1 MGEYSQSNE
10 ADLPNVEFNQGE
22 LVEIS
27 ELPDIT
33 PREVRMIKMKYE
45 RFQEFKEWGFQIIFL
60 YWNIINM

>member
-1 MGEYSQSNE
+1 MRFKEFYDKKMGEYSQSNE

-45 RFQEFKEWGFQIIFL
+45 RFQEFKE
-60 YWNIINM
+60 